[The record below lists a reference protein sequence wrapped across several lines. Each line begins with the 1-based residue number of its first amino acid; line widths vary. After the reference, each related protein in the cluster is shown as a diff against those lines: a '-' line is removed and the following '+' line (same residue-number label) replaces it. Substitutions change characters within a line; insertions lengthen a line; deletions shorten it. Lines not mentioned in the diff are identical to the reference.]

1 MRLVII
7 ANPISGRGRV
17 FNRLLHYVRE
27 WRPAGWTVELL
38 CTNQPGHAG
47 EIARG
52 LLGNP
57 PDILAVCGG
66 DGTVKEVVSCTPDPP
81 FPVGIVPAGTA
92 NVLAHELGLPLDP
105 VKALSIVLDGAV
117 RRVDCGRLIGTS
129 SHGFLLMAGIGFDA
143 YVASRVRPAIKD
155 KLGIAAYYLSTVQA
169 IGSYRFPEFRVVTDD
184 HVLVGTSCIIANA
197 KSYGGGLI
205 LTPGADMT
213 DGFFD
218 ILMIKGRPAT
228 EYIRFL
234 WSAWR
239 RRPRQY
245 SWVQY
250 RRSRRV
256 RVEGPE
262 SILVQVDGEV
272 IGGLPVTVDLLP
284 GVFPLV
290 VPGPIPR

>member
-7 ANPISGRGRV
+7 ANPKSGRGHV
-17 FNRLLHYVRE
+17 FDRLLRYVRE
-27 WRPAGWTVELL
+27 WRPEGWTVELL
-38 CTNQPGHAG
+38 CTNKPGHAG
-47 EIARG
+47 EIVRA

-81 FPVGIVPAGTA
+81 FPVGLVPAGTA
-92 NVLAHELGLPLDP
+92 NVLAHELGIPFDP
-105 VKALSIVLDGAV
+105 VKALNIVLKGAI
-117 RRVDCGRLIGTS
+117 RRVDCGRLIGAS
-129 SHGFLLMAGIGFDA
+129 RHGFLLMAGIGFDA
-143 YVASRVRPAIKD
+143 YVASRVRTAVKD

-169 IGSYRFPEFRVVTDD
+169 LGSYRFPEFRIMTDD
-184 HVLVGTSCIIANA
+184 DELIGSSCIIANA
-197 KSYGGGLI
+197 KGYGGGLV

-213 DGFFD
+213 DGVLD
-218 ILMIKGRPAT
+218 ILVIRGRPST

-239 RRPRQY
+239 RRPRRY
-245 SWVQY
+245 PWAQY

-262 SILVQVDGEV
+262 NILVQVDGEV
-272 IGGLPVTVDLLP
+272 IGGLPLAVDLLP

-290 VPGPIPR
+290 VPGPMSR